1 MGLALNE
8 ETVASKEHQ
17 KIHQETELCKQDLSS
32 IKSLL
37 VFVRSFE
44 FSELGNCGLKGYGG
58 KSGAFKGLS
67 FN

>member
-17 KIHQETELCKQDLSS
+17 KIHQEAELWKQDLSS
-32 IKSLL
+32 IKSHL

-44 FSELGNCGLKGYGG
+44 FSELGDCGLKGY
-58 KSGAFKGLS
+58 
-67 FN
+67 